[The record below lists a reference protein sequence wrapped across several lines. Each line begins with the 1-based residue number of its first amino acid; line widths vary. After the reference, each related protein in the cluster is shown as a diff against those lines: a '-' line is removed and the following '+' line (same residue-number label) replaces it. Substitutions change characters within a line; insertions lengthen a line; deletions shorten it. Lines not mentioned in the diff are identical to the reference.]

1 MPVLDAL
8 IAAMRDATVE
18 VIDLTA
24 PLEARRR

>member
-8 IAAMRDATVE
+8 IAAIQATRIE

-24 PLEARRR
+24 TPPPVLW